1 MITDVVVAILDREA
15 LADVLPAVHTN
26 GLGHVARVLT
36 VERGDLHGQLK
47 RMGVPAEQAPEP
59 VAESRTLLVL
69 SAAARSP
76 MAAALL
82 LRSGASTAWIVTRNG
97 EWKVFD
103 DAVTHVSP
111 TTTAMPVSPAQG
123 LPSLPDVPGLHDVPP
138 AGPAV
143 TEPAA
148 P

>member
-1 MITDVVVAILDREA
+1 MITDVVVATIDRET
-15 LADVLPAVHTN
+15 LADALPVVHTN

-36 VERGDLHGQLK
+36 ADRGDLRGQLK

-59 VAESRTLLVL
+59 VADSGTLLVL

-97 EWKVFD
+97 EWNVFD

-111 TTTAMPVSPAQG
+111 TTTIMPASPTQG
-123 LPSLPDVPGLHDVPP
+123 LPSLPDVPGLHDVP
-138 AGPAV
+138 AVDRSV